1 MNRTHLKA
9 PAPSPQPGRPVT
21 GPGHRIAL
29 VALGAVALSAA
40 CEEVVVQPAAVKA
53 ILISPQEAETV
64 VGNSIQLSA
73 EAFDSDDQPL
83 SGYSI
88 SWSVD
93 DESIATVDGSG
104 RVNGVSSGTTNV
116 RASVGSVEGMASLSV
131 RNAASI
137 DVDRSSLSFAAN
149 VGGSTPPAAQVR
161 IENGGQGDLT
171 GLGTSTSYDGA
182 SGWLSTSLSGS
193 RAPATLTVTASPGN
207 LSPGRYNATIRVTAD
222 DADNSPVSIGVSLE
236 VLQTPVPS
244 RPSGLSASYRDGGI
258 RVEWS
263 DPSAHETEF
272 RIQRRVGDG
281 SFQQLATV
289 GANVTG
295 YDDAA
300 VESDRRYTYRVRACN
315 PSGCSDW
322 SSEAGT
328 VTPPNAPSELKIVLA
343 KEERV
348 KMVWKDNSDLETG
361 FRIERAERDEEFEV
375 IAEVGRDKTDYEDKS
390 VDEDTRYTYRV
401 RACNDS
407 GCSGPS
413 NEATTRTDD

>member
-1 MNRTHLKA
+1 MNRIHLKA
-9 PAPSPQPGRPVT
+9 LAPPPQPGRHVT

-40 CEEVVVQPAAVKA
+40 CEEVVVEPAAVKA

-73 EAFDSDDQPL
+73 EAFDADDQPL

-104 RVNGVSSGTTNV
+104 RVSGVSSGATNV
-116 RASVGSVEGMASLSV
+116 RASVGSVEGMASLAV

-161 IENGGQGDLT
+161 IENGGQGELA
-171 GLGTSTSYDGA
+171 GLGTSTSYDGN

-207 LSPGRYNATIRVTAD
+207 LGPGRYNATIRVTAD
-222 DADNSPVSIGVSLE
+222 DADNSPVSIAVSLE
-236 VLQTPVPS
+236 VLQRPVPS
-244 RPSGLSASYRDGGI
+244 RPSGMSASYRDGGI

-263 DPSAHETEF
+263 DPSHEDDL
-272 RIQRRVGDG
+272 RIQRRVGSD
-281 SFQQLATV
+281 SYQQIATV
-289 GANVTG
+289 GANVTR
-295 YDDAA
+295 YDDSA
-300 VESDRRYTYRVRACN
+300 VQADRRYTYRIRACN
-315 PSGCSDW
+315 QTGCSDW
-322 SSEAGT
+322 SGEAGT
-328 VTPPNAPSELKIVLA
+328 VTPPTAPSNLKIVFA

-348 KMVWKDNSDLETG
+348 RIVWKDNSGLETG
-361 FRIERAERDEEFEV
+361 FRIERAERDEDFEM
-375 IAEVGRDKTDYEDKS
+375 IANVGADETEYEDKS

-413 NEATTRTDD
+413 NEATARTDD